1 VITTTIAPQR
11 AQHDC
16 PTRPAW
22 TVPAGLVLAVL
33 GGGVLGALA
42 RSWMRLISTEPEFT
56 WAGSLFITIAFA
68 VFGLGQAI
76 SWTARRRSWR
86 RPGVT
91 AARVVGTVFGLAIF
105 GGAGSL
111 MLPTVLFG
119 ALAAWRTDWARL
131 GRVLAAIVALPAAV
145 FVVASL
151 VGELGWG
158 VRCLAGVA
166 GFAAIYGVVIVA
178 LGPTV
183 APYADGW
190 RMTRR
195 VRLVVIVAGVI
206 GGLVA
211 AVPLVG
217 I

>member
-11 AQHDC
+11 ALHGR
-16 PTRPAW
+16 TARPAW
-22 TVPAGLVLAVL
+22 TVPAGLGLGVLAGAVL
-33 GGGVLGALA
+33 GVLA

-56 WAGSLFITIAFA
+56 WAGTLFIVIAFA

-76 SWTARRRSWR
+76 SWTARRRSCR

-91 AARVVGTVFGLAIF
+91 VARVAGAVLGLVIF
-105 GGAGSL
+105 GGAGSI

-119 ALAAWRTDWARL
+119 ALAVWRTDWARL
-131 GRVLAAIVALPAAV
+131 ARVLAGLVALPTTV
-145 FVVASL
+145 LIGASL
-151 VGELGWG
+151 IGDLGWG
-158 VRCLAGVA
+158 FRGLAGMA
-166 GFAAIYGVVIVA
+166 GFFAIYGVVIVA
-178 LGPTV
+178 LGSTV

-190 RMTRR
+190 RMSRR
-195 VRLVVIVAGVI
+195 VRLAVIVVVAL
-206 GGLVA
+206 GGLLA